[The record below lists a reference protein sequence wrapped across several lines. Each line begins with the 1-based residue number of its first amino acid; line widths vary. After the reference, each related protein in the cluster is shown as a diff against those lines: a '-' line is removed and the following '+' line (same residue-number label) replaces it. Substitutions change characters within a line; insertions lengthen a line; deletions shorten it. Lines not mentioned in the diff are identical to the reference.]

1 MKLMKKIAD
10 RYNSISLILRILTG
24 LILGAVLAL
33 LVPQATVIGELGN
46 LFVGAL
52 KAIAPVLVFA
62 IVSSAL
68 AQGSSKLDRRFGRAP
83 SVLYQ

>member
-33 LVPQATVIGELGN
+33 LVPQATVIGET
-46 LFVGAL
+46 
-52 KAIAPVLVFA
+52 
-62 IVSSAL
+62 
-68 AQGSSKLDRRFGRAP
+68 R
-83 SVLYQ
+83 